1 MAFTKPNIRNPE
13 DGYHF
18 AHKSYNIVRQLV
30 KKSKFNN
37 KQTNISELSTGTY
50 LIRINKS
57 ESIVKIIK
65 Q

>member
-1 MAFTKPNIRNPE
+1 MA
-13 DGYHF
+13 
-18 AHKSYNIVRQLV
+18 RQLV
-30 KKSKFNN
+30 KKGKFNN